1 MLHFDANA
9 PVVPARLAATLL
21 LLRDGDQGLEVFVMR
36 RHERSGFLGGAV
48 VFPGGKVESYDWLES
63 PMSELSRPP
72 FLNSRQFGEPREV
85 LACAIAAVRESL
97 EEAGIFALGGLPSPT
112 DSEIRTLRETLVAAP
127 DTFLELVQGRGF
139 RLDLSDIHA
148 FARWV
153 TPEAEARRFDTRF
166 FVMCAPENQTGS
178 QDGHESVDAY
188 WATPTFLLTSFE
200 HSSIQLAPPT
210 HRCLEILAQAPNVQ
224 AALALA
230 DSACLDPICPVFRQG
245 QPEGAVPDVLLLP
258 GHPDHP
264 VLERRVSGTDAYYRD
279 GARWLPLLAR
289 TN

>member
-63 PMSELSRPP
+63 PMSELSRLP

-97 EEAGIFALGGLPSPT
+97 EEAGILALGGLPSPT

-127 DTFLELVQGRGF
+127 DTFLELVQGRELNRGLFKARQEKRWCGPIGLDGLVTILAPRLVFGGTHDKKTSVKTPRFGF
-139 RLDLSDIHA
+139 RSHPPGEGVD
-148 FARWV
+148 V
-153 TPEAEARRFDTRF
+153 GKVETEP
-166 FVMCAPENQTGS
+166 AP
-178 QDGHESVDAY
+178 
-188 WATPTFLLTSFE
+188 
-200 HSSIQLAPPT
+200 
-210 HRCLEILAQAPNVQ
+210 
-224 AALALA
+224 
-230 DSACLDPICPVFRQG
+230 
-245 QPEGAVPDVLLLP
+245 
-258 GHPDHP
+258 
-264 VLERRVSGTDAYYRD
+264 
-279 GARWLPLLAR
+279 
-289 TN
+289 